1 MYIDRLLTDYIVSR
15 LFDVESLIFYLQVS
29 PQSHN
34 GDIIYENSD
43 GIVIRYNKHHQQDLE
58 LPVQEKLRQLPMV
71 IKYLIEPMHKS
82 IR

>member
-1 MYIDRLLTDYIVSR
+1 LLVDCSTSSHLYFIDL
-15 LFDVESLIFYLQVS
+15 LQVS

-71 IKYLIEPMHKS
+71 IKYLIEPMHKG